1 MDETEVVPFA
11 AHDDAVSASLRNAAS
26 MMDAMAYV
34 EPGIQGREVNEL
46 IEAEMA
52 AMAREKV
59 APPAVCADLRPPR
72 FSGMVQAELDR
83 LEHGDDLQPLSI
95 ERYNCEMP
103 EAALQADA
111 QAWRRALFN
120 CWAQLEHQADRVVNL
135 EVAESFAELAWAR
148 HVQDLEQLKHQ
159 IEMLADAK
167 QREAEAINLKRRAD
181 QEKIAPTVD
190 RLERERRALV
200 EKHFQCVAI
209 IRSICSARES
219 CRLEQANAVLRAS
232 IAAREHSTQTDYDAP
247 ELTAHQD
254 VRVAP
259 TAT

>member
-1 MDETEVVPFA
+1 MLLASPKGAVSVDERDLVPFA
-11 AHDDAVSASLRNAAS
+11 ARDDAVSASLRDSAS

-59 APPAVCADLRPPR
+59 APPAVFADLRPPR
-72 FSGMVQAELDR
+72 FSSMVQAELDR
-83 LEHGDDLQPLSI
+83 IERGDELEPLSI

-167 QREAEAINLKRRAD
+167 QREAEAINLRRKAD
-181 QEKIAPTVD
+181 QEKFAPTVA
-190 RLERERRALV
+190 RLERERRAQV
-200 EKHFQCVAI
+200 QKHFQCV
-209 IRSICSARES
+209 STTQNLVQSSCSS
-219 CRLEQANAVLRAS
+219 Y
-232 IAAREHSTQTDYDAP
+232 IG
-247 ELTAHQD
+247 
-254 VRVAP
+254 
-259 TAT
+259 